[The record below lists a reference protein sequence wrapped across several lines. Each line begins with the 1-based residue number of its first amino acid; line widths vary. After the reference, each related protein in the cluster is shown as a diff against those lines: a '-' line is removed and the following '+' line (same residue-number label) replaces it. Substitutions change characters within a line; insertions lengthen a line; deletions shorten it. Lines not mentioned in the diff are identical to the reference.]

1 MFSLL
6 LPCLNN
12 SFCMLYIFHC
22 PSKLLWRGLLC
33 LSLCQGREN
42 MIGMLRVLHHWFL
55 SCNPSLA
62 EETWCVRW
70 EYWYNVFFF
79 SRRFKRE
86 GQTQRYSIPKHPTP
100 KKQIYGGRGAEG
112 IIRKKWCVV
121 VWRWANVSVG
131 SKHSTDMRT
140 LGCWMFW
147 ICCVKKR
154 TWRAKRGSCL
164 SCLMSLQLKEC
175 KIRMNQV
182 TATATK
188 EQTSAHN
195 SDISSIVSRCC
206 HERSTR
212 ICDVSC
218 MMFCSMIG
226 FRFSFIGGST
236 SHSSKGCSAGGEH
249 CFDWH
254 QTQRAE
260 IPPVKARQI
269 WHDFD
274 TYFELAKMF
283 EASIGILICCG
294 WLWMLLN
301 IAVYATFVTQM
312 LCYRAAR
319 TWALPRPCLMMSRC
333 DGKIGLSENVELI
346 FGLCVLVRDT
356 WKNIM

>member
-1 MFSLL
+1 M
-6 LPCLNN
+6 C
-12 SFCMLYIFHC
+12 
-22 PSKLLWRGLLC
+22 
-33 LSLCQGREN
+33 
-42 MIGMLRVLHHWFL
+42 
-55 SCNPSLA
+55 
-62 EETWCVRW
+62 
-70 EYWYNVFFF
+70 FF
-79 SRRFKRE
+79 SPDVLNVRDKHRGIRS
-86 GQTQRYSIPKHPTP
+86 QNTQPQRNKFMAAVVLKASSGKSGVSLFDDEPMSVWVPSIPQTCELW
-100 KKQIYGGRGAEG
+100 G
-112 IIRKKWCVV
+112 
-121 VWRWANVSVG
+121 VG
-131 SKHSTDMRT
+131 
-140 LGCWMFW
+140 MFW